1 MVDELTALLQEL
13 DAWVEARDTR
23 PLTCYLLGGGA
34 MQLSHGSPRR
44 TKDLDIVGEPLG
56 EHAKG
61 IAEAFGR
68 DTGRAPYIDVVTAG
82 LPVLATGWRQRA
94 VAFDGPWP
102 NLIVRILAPIDQVV
116 SKLKSFRPHDR
127 RDIQL
132 VCDLHPEIRDPLA
145 ALGVQDFWTATD
157 LREEVMAARRD
168 LVVEYLDG
176 GRDGL

>member
-13 DAWVEARDTR
+13 DGWIEARDTR

-34 MQLSHGSPRR
+34 LQLSHGSPRR
-44 TKDLDIVGEPLG
+44 TKDPDIVAEPLG

-82 LPVLATGWRQRA
+82 LPVLASGWRQRA

-102 NLIVRILAPIDQVV
+102 NLIVRILAPMDQVV
-116 SKLKSFRPHDR
+116 SKLESFRPHDR

-145 ALGVQDFWTATD
+145 ALGVQDFWTASD
-157 LREEVMAARRD
+157 LWEEVMEACRD

-176 GRDGL
+176 GREGL